1 MANQK
6 AQLEFEV
13 TAPGVKQ
20 SLDEIKD
27 GFKQVGQAARE
38 NLKDAGVALDEIAKA
53 GSASEKQVTNATRN
67 LEASI
72 KRATTLAVGQ
82 LTEIAG
88 AQKGTAE
95 AFAIRAEAL
104 GIDPGKLA
112 TALEPLRQVEASI
125 RAVELAQQELA
136 AASAFDKMASDA
148 AKLNKASEYAR
159 WWANALDEAELSAKK
174 LAASNQ
180 LLEAS
185 QEKLGRQMAINAKIG
200 QANVQALQQKYASE
214 RKAQDDFIK
223 GLERE
228 VMMLNMSAAEWKAYQ
243 AAQLGIGDRAA
254 PLIRQLEQSS
264 KGMNQLGLNAKE
276 TTWALRQVPAQ
287 FTDIVVS
294 LQGGQAPMTVLLQQG
309 GQLKDMF
316 GGIGNAARALG
327 GYIAGLITP
336 LNLAIAGTAAMAFAY
351 EKGASEAR
359 NLEKALI
366 LSGNAA
372 GTTGSELQAMA
383 AKVAE
388 ATGATQS
395 SVSAAVAGM
404 AESGK
409 ISKEVME
416 TASAAAINF
425 NRAAGTAIEDT
436 VKQFEKLSKEPTAA
450 LVELNQQYR
459 FLTAEIYEQV
469 KALEQQGEV
478 SEAAKLAAEAYADA
492 INRRSAQ
499 IVANVGWMEA
509 AWNGLAKVAK
519 SAWDQMLGIGRSSGA
534 QGAADAAYNELMNA
548 QNTGARQYEID
559 ALETKY
565 KRLQKAADDAAAA
578 ERGIAL
584 AQKES
589 QDTANA
595 RIRLS
600 EAADKTDKKIL
611 DQRKELLSLT
621 NSYEKALIGA
631 TDAEKKLL
639 EQQYLKGVQGILGE
653 GKETRSP
660 SGRAGAG
667 FDLRDKQLEY
677 LHKQADAEAKLN
689 EKRQATIAILEQTTE
704 ALEKTFGRQ
713 NEIFEQRNLSAGEKE
728 LADNLRKV
736 KEEADKAR
744 KALADKFASMK
755 QDETVLAQYRIELEK
770 VSELE
775 RDQAINV
782 MDQAATKQLER
793 GSWVKGAKDAL
804 TEYSEAANNVAENT
818 KQAFAGAFK
827 SMEDG
832 LVQFVKTGKLEFRSF
847 ATSILEDM
855 IRMAARKGIS
865 NLLGAAASSGPFG
878 WLGDMFGALAGTRA
892 AGGPIESGKSYLVG
906 EQGPEII
913 TAGAN
918 GFVTPNHALGG
929 TTNNVSIVVNADGS
943 GRNETGENEA
953 AQLGRRIDAAVRA
966 VLMTE
971 KRPGGMLA

>member
-6 AQLEFEV
+6 AQLELEV
-13 TAPGVKQ
+13 TAPGAKQ

-327 GYIAGLITP
+327 GYIAGLLTP
-336 LNLAIAGTAAMAFAY
+336 VTGIVAAAGAIGYAFYSASKEAQELNKVIIQTGNTLGTTAGELANISQKVSEATGSTVGNASSIISKLAASGKVSVDALGNATEAIVRMSQTGMGSVEDLIDFFVKVGEKPSESVEKLAGKYSGLTLEIYNQVRALEDQGRLLEAGKVAIDAISDSMDNMASRMGEQLDTLESGWNSLKRAIAGAWDTLKQTGRQGFEAGIA
-351 EKGASEAR
+351 EK
-359 NLEKALI
+359 I
-366 LSGNAA
+366 LSG
-372 GTTGSELQAMA
+372 ELTRSQ
-383 AKVAE
+383 
-388 ATGATQS
+388 
-395 SVSAAVAGM
+395 AAVAG
-404 AESGK
+404 ASLNTVFANEQQLRALVAVNRAREESAK
-409 ISKEVME
+409 
-416 TASAAAINF
+416 
-425 NRAAGTAIEDT
+425 RAAGVEAEAGRQRTESINASSAATKRLAELEKGRKKSVEEEIALFR
-436 VKQFEKLSKEPTAA
+436 KQAELGKLS
-450 LVELNQQYR
+450 NS
-459 FLTAEIYEQV
+459 EI
-469 KALEQQGEV
+469 
-478 SEAAKLAAEAYADA
+478 
-492 INRRSAQ
+492 
-499 IVANVGWMEA
+499 
-509 AWNGLAKVAK
+509 
-519 SAWDQMLGIGRSSGA
+519 
-534 QGAADAAYNELMNA
+534 
-548 QNTGARQYEID
+548 
-559 ALETKY
+559 
-565 KRLQKAADDAAAA
+565 
-578 ERGIAL
+578 ERGIKL
-584 AQKES
+584 
-589 QDTANA
+589 
-595 RIRLS
+595 IR
-600 EAADKTDKKIL
+600 
-611 DQRKELLSLT
+611 
-621 NSYEKALIGA
+621 
-631 TDAEKKLL
+631 
-639 EQQYLKGVQGILGE
+639 EQASAK
-653 GKETRSP
+653 SS
-660 SGRAGAG
+660 SGRAKSP
-667 FDLRDKQLEY
+667 FDLRDNQLEY
-677 LHKQADAEAKLN
+677 IQKQADAETKLN
-689 EKRQATIAILEQTTE
+689 EKRQATIAILGQTTE

-755 QDETVLAQYRIELEK
+755 QDETVLAQYRTELEK
-770 VSELE
+770 VNELE

-832 LVQFVKTGKLEFRSF
+832 LVQFAKTGKLEFRSF

-855 IRMAARKGIS
+855 IRMTARKGIS
-865 NLLGAAASSGPFG
+865 NLLGAAASSGSFG
-878 WLGDMFGALAGTRA
+878 WLGNIFGALAGARA

-943 GRNETGENEA
+943 GRNETSENEA